1 MAEKQL
7 MYGNHALVEGV
18 IHAGC
23 RFFAG
28 YPITPQNEVPE
39 YMSIR
44 MNEVGGVFLQTES
57 ELAAINM
64 LFGAASTG
72 ARAMTSSSSPGISL
86 MQEGLSYITGADVP
100 VLVANIVRGGPGLGN
115 IAPAQSDYFQSVK
128 SGGHGDYH
136 TIVLAPNSAQELFEF
151 PRLGFE
157 LAEKY
162 RNPALILAD
171 GLLGQIMEP
180 VELKGEPVDPKN
192 LPEKDWHLTGCKGRE
207 RRVIRSYDLRP
218 GKLEEWNW
226 RRWEK
231 YQKIIKNEQRYE
243 AINCEDA
250 EIIIVAYGTSARVSE
265 AGLRIA
271 RENKIRVGLLRPIT
285 LWPFPNDIISDLS
298 KRVENF
304 LVVEMSLG
312 QMIDD
317 VRLAIEGRSKVDFI
331 GHPGGGLPNAQ
342 EVFDKILEI
351 RGRK

>member
-1 MAEKQL
+1 MAKKEL

-18 IHAGC
+18 IYAGC

-28 YPITPQNEVPE
+28 YPITPQNEIPE

-44 MNEVGGVFLQTES
+44 MVEVGGVFLQTES
-57 ELAAINM
+57 EIAAINM
-64 LFGAASTG
+64 FFGGAACG

-86 MQEGLSYITGADVP
+86 IQEGLSYIAGADLP
-100 VLVANIVRGGPGLGN
+100 ALVVNIARGGPGLGN

-136 TIVLAPNSAQELFEF
+136 TIVLAPNSIQELFEF
-151 PRLGFE
+151 PKLAFE

-171 GLLGQIMEP
+171 GLLGQMMEP
-180 VELKGEPVDPKN
+180 VEIKGEPVDPKS
-192 LPEKDWHLTGCKGRE
+192 LPEQDWWLTGCKGRE
-207 RRVIRSYDLRP
+207 KRIVRSYDLRT

-243 AINCEDA
+243 RIMIDDA
-250 EIIIVAYGTSARVSE
+250 EIIIVAYGTSARVAE
-265 AGLRIA
+265 AGLRLS
-271 RENKIRVGLLRPIT
+271 REKGIKVGLIRPIT
-285 LWPFPNDIISDLS
+285 LWPFPADIIGELS
-298 KRVENF
+298 KRIENF

-312 QMIDD
+312 QMIED
-317 VRLAIEGRSKVDFI
+317 VKLAIEGRARVHFI

-342 EVFDKILEI
+342 EVYNKILEI
-351 RGRK
+351 RSIK